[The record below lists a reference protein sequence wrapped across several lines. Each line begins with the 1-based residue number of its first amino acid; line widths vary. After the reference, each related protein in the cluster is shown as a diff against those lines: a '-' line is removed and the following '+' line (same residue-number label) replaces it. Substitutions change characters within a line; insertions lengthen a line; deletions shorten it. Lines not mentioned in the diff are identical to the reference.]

1 MGPRMKMVHFAIPV
15 SARKDDAQ
23 WSRVNELLKL
33 TLGSI
38 LNQTSDRYKIFVCG
52 HDRPEVLSEY
62 SLPSIKFIGVD
73 FPLPQTDKAKRR
85 DKRRKRWEIAREVR
99 RLGGGYYMFMDA
111 DDLVHRDFVQFIT
124 SNDNQVGYLI
134 NKGYALDF
142 TNRRI
147 APIPGA
153 FNRDFNRVCG
163 SSGAVYLLP
172 EDLPDGEYDPERQDL
187 LYTQIR
193 NHKYFEEGPMRGG
206 KTLTALPFA
215 AGVYTLNNSINLSN
229 LLVRTED
236 RQLSLIE
243 GIKTLALTDPDS
255 IADDFGLTE
264 FLGTKP
270 AIPREAQPALNE
282 TSPSAVRDN
291 IIDEPEANRLHMTS
305 DSNNESEASSTK
317 ATRAARLSDREA
329 RTLLRPHA
337 KQMANLLG
345 YAETSGWLRSASARR
360 PVDADGQPL
369 PWYTYPAIS
378 FLTPRIKSDF
388 SVFEYGSGNSTL
400 WWAERVK
407 KVKAVEHDPL
417 WGEIVRGMLPE
428 NASLEVFELEA
439 GGAYSKASLAANE
452 KFDVIVVDGRDRIN
466 CAHAAAKALTPRGVL
481 LWDNTER
488 RRYHSGFDRLYELG
502 FRRLEFRGLAP
513 IRAIALETSIFYRP
527 DNCLGI

>member
-1 MGPRMKMVHFAIPV
+1 MKMVHFAIPV
-15 SARKDDAQ
+15 SARRDDAQ

-38 LNQTSDRYKIFVCG
+38 LNQTSDRYKVFVCG

-134 NKGYALDF
+134 KEGYALDF
-142 TNRRI
+142 ANRRI

-193 NHKYFEEGPMRGG
+193 NHKYFEEGRMRGG

-215 AGVYTLNNSINLSN
+215 AGIYTLNNSINLSN
-229 LLVRTED
+229 LLVRTEE

-243 GIKTLALTDPDS
+243 GIKTLALPDLDS
-255 IADDFGLTE
+255 IGREFGLTE
-264 FLGTKP
+264 FLEPKAALPPGP
-270 AIPREAQPALNE
+270 QPALND
-282 TSPSAVRDN
+282 TSPSAIRDN
-291 IIDEPEANRLHMTS
+291 TVDRSEANHLHMTS
-305 DSNNESEASSTK
+305 DSNNDSEAPSK
-317 ATRAARLSDREA
+317 RARPSDREA

-337 KQMANLLG
+337 KQMASLLG

-360 PVDADGQPL
+360 PVDADGKPL

-378 FLTPRIKSDF
+378 FLTPRIKPDF

-400 WWAERVK
+400 WWAGKVK
-407 KVKAVEHDPL
+407 KVRAVEHDPV
-417 WGEIVRGMLPE
+417 WSEIVRGMLPE
-428 NASLEVFELEA
+428 NARLDVFALEA

-452 KFDVIVVDGRDRIN
+452 KFDVIVIDGRDRIN
-466 CAHAAAKALTPRGVL
+466 CAHTAVTALTSRGVL
-481 LWDNTER
+481 VWDNTER
-488 RRYHSGFDRLYELG
+488 RRYHSGFGRLYELG